1 MAKIKDI
8 IALVDANK
16 FNEYS
21 DETKLRLVAV
31 LDGKIAV
38 DVLLLHPSETG
49 QFNYSYPE
57 GLEMEPLVHFP
68 HDDIYEKWMEAQI
81 DFKNGEYEKYQNSME
96 QFNAAYENF
105 VNWLLTYHTPERY
118 LGTDT
123 DGTGESPLYYITA
136 YGLAVKQGF
145 AGSLAEWL
153 ESLKG
158 APGDPGTFE
167 DMTPEQIELVAE
179 RTLKQMVIDETLTE
193 PGRAADAAAVG
204 EALEK
209 LETIIP
215 LGNGEDLDKIVDPG
229 RYACETDETAK
240 TLLGCPVKKRFTL
253 DVRYA
258 NGKAPYVGQELRPAG
273 KGARLYR
280 QFVSFPGILS
290 DEGKALYE
298 RMQGVV
304 LEGAG
309 YNGKPDTGWYDE
321 SGDYTLTD
329 AAELYGFAQM
339 VNDGN
344 TFIGE
349 TVRLGADIIVNI
361 GNASNWNADTTG
373 LWLWTPIG
381 SSTTTYFC
389 GTFDGQGHYIS
400 GLYGRQN
407 NNGLFGFT
415 SNCTI
420 QNLAVINSFFGTITS
435 KGQFLSS
442 VVARAYG
449 GVLKNLYSNAKLV
462 SKANDWYTGG
472 IAGCIR
478 SGTMDSC
485 VFAGVIDAGN
495 GNNNNKYVGGIVGGP
510 DGGVYTATI
519 TNCLF
524 IGKIISND
532 SGVGGIVGMLG
543 PDGLVGNCVAIG
555 NNTAIT
561 GAKNVGAIIGYLSG
575 AGNHTITDCYYSEN
589 LGLSLYG
596 DAADGSVLN
605 TSCSHALSAECVKH
619 SMVPTQW
626 MKVYDSENKLTLEDI
641 GAAAIDVLWVNAD
654 PGGYFGAQTL
664 EFDLS
669 SYDYVAVV
677 AAESSSYS
685 PTYIP
690 PVIVPCAVDSYGN
703 MSCTGIDFNDPSP
716 NPDGYEVWVFNRRFC
731 VQSDGLKFDA
741 GSLYGAHYRKRAYQ
755 SREDKVVPMFI
766 LGIKGVVK

>member
-1 MAKIKDI
+1 MESIKIEVIGNIARVAQKPKRITSGTVGLPVEFTFDSQWDGLSKTAVFEAGGVQRVAENLDFNAVVPWEVLAKPARWLSIGVYGVNADGSVIIPTIWANVSPIQVGTDPEGDPSLDPKLPVWQKALNSI
-8 IALVDANK
+8 GNLLGLTTNEKSNLVGAINEVHNIALAGGI
-16 FNEYS
+16 E
-21 DETKLRLVAV
+21 
-31 LDGKIAV
+31 
-38 DVLLLHPSETG
+38 
-49 QFNYSYPE
+49 
-57 GLEMEPLVHFP
+57 
-68 HDDIYEKWMEAQI
+68 
-81 DFKNGEYEKYQNSME
+81 
-96 QFNAAYENF
+96 
-105 VNWLLTYHTPERY
+105 
-118 LGTDT
+118 TDT
-123 DGTGESPLYYITA
+123 TLTKKGKAAEAKATGDAIKSHVENTDNPHNVS
-136 YGLAVKQGF
+136 
-145 AGSLAEWL
+145 
-153 ESLKG
+153 
-158 APGDPGTFE
+158 
-167 DMTPEQIELVAE
+167 PEQIGAISA
-179 RTLKQMVIDETLTE
+179 KYID
-193 PGRAADAAAVG
+193 
-204 EALEK
+204 
-209 LETIIP
+209 IP
-215 LGNGEDLDKIVDPG
+215 KNGNVDRLITPG
-229 RYACETDETAK
+229 RYACETDEIAK
-240 TLLGCPVKKRFTL
+240 TLLGCPVKKRFSL

-321 SGDYTLTD
+321 SGDYIIQD

-339 VNDGN
+339 VNDGH

-495 GNNNNKYVGGIVGGP
+495 GDNNNKYVGGIVGGP

-555 NNTAIT
+555 NNNAIT

-605 TSCSHALSAECVKH
+605 TSCSHALSAECVQH

-716 NPDGYEVWVFNRRFC
+716 NPDGYEVWVFSRRFC

>member
-1 MAKIKDI
+1 MQTFNLDISTKNIIPLVNAKQGDVGRKITVTITD
-8 IALVDANK
+8 
-16 FNEYS
+16 
-21 DETKLRLVAV
+21 
-31 LDGKIAV
+31 DGKPYALAGSV
-38 DVLLLHPSETG
+38 FSVWYTG
-49 QFNYSYPE
+49 ASGEGNYTNIGDASAFSVVGNSVTVE
-57 GLEMEPLVHFP
+57 LITQMLVN
-68 HDDIYEKWMEAQI
+68 AG
-81 DFKNGEYEKYQNSME
+81 NGELCLMM
-96 QFNAAYENF
+96 
-105 VNWLLTYHTPERY
+105 HTAEGKKIGMWNIP
-118 LGTDT
+118 
-123 DGTGESPLYYITA
+123 YYVEEVP
-136 YGLAVKQGF
+136 G
-145 AGSLAEWL
+145 AGSQEA
-153 ESLKG
+153 KMYYD
-158 APGDPGTFE
+158 AFQKAVE
-167 DMTPEQIELVAE
+167 DLPYP
-179 RTLKQMVIDETLTE
+179 DETLAI
-193 PGRAADAAAVG
+193 PGKAADAAAVG
-204 EALEK
+204 KALAKLAEAKPILAG
-209 LETIIP
+209 T
-215 LGNGEDLDKIVDPG
+215 DLDGMIEPG
-229 RYACETDETAK
+229 KYGCQTAEVAG
-240 TLLGCPVKKRFTL
+240 TLLGCPVAEPFTL

-298 RMQGVV
+298 RFENWEKPQSG
-304 LEGAG
+304 G
-309 YNGKPDTGWYDE
+309 YTGEIDLGWYDE

-329 AAELYGFAQM
+329 AAQLYGFAQK
-339 VNDGN
+339 VNDGH

-495 GNNNNKYVGGIVGGP
+495 GDNNNKYVGGIVGGP

-555 NNTAIT
+555 NNNAIT

-641 GAAAIDVLWVNAD
+641 GAAAIDVLWENAKPSD
-654 PGGYFGAQTL
+654 FFYAQTL
-664 EFDLS
+664 QLDLS
-669 SYDYVAVV
+669 RYDYVAVI
-677 AAESSSYS
+677 AAESSSS
-685 PTYIP
+685 NPTYMP
-690 PVIVPCAVDSYGN
+690 AVVVPCTVGCN
-703 MSCTGIDFNDPSP
+703 GTITGTGFDFTHQQFPQQ
-716 NPDGYEVWVFNRRFC
+716 VWLFNRSFS
-731 VQSDGLKFDA
+731 VLSNGLKFGVGNQCEVFARNDMFQNNDNKA
-741 GSLYGAHYRKRAYQ
+741 
-755 SREDKVVPMFI
+755 VPMFI
-766 LGIKGVVK
+766 LGIKGVLK